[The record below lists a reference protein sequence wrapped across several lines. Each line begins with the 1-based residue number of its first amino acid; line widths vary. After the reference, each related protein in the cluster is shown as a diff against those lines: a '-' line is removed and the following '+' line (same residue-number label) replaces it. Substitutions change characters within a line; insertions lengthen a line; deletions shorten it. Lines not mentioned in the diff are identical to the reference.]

1 MVLQSLLSN
10 LMKTYN
16 IKYSVKLLTVILSL
30 LFLTNSCGLYKKTN
44 VKDNPINDADKR
56 QKNINEG
63 KGIRSLIL
71 GKKPG
76 SGSFD
81 FASSN
86 EMWRATLDI
95 LDFIPLSIA
104 DYGGGIIITDWYSD
118 KKNEAI
124 KISVRFLSNEIR
136 ADGLDIT
143 IHKKNCVAEKTCDVN
158 KITGDLNTEI
168 KLAILRRASLI
179 RKGDILKLNEGKS
192 IEEITVPRSAGKKD

>member
-1 MVLQSLLSN
+1 MVLESLLSN
-10 LMKTYN
+10 LMKIYN

-30 LFLTNSCGLYKKTN
+30 LFLTNSCGFYKKTN
-44 VKDNPINDADKR
+44 VKDSPINDADKR

-63 KGIRSLIL
+63 KGIRSLIR
-71 GKKPG
+71 GKN
-76 SGSFD
+76 SGNGDFD

-95 LDFIPLSIA
+95 LDFIPLSTA

-136 ADGLDIT
+136 ADGIDIT
-143 IHKKNCVAEKTCDVN
+143 IHKKNCVAEKTCGVN

-179 RKGDILKLNEGKS
+179 RKGDIEKLIEGRG
-192 IEEITVPRSAGKKD
+192 EEIIVPRSGGKKD

>member
-1 MVLQSLLSN
+1 
-10 LMKTYN
+10 MKIYKFKN
-16 IKYSVKLLTVILSL
+16 SVTLLTVFLSL
-30 LFLTNSCGLYKKTN
+30 LFLTNSCGLYKKTD
-44 VKDNPINDADKR
+44 VRDNPINDADKR

-63 KGIRSLIL
+63 KGIRSVLM
-71 GKKPG
+71 GNKG
-76 SGSFD
+76 RSGSFD

-118 KKNEAI
+118 EKNEAI
-124 KISVRFLSNEIR
+124 KITVRFLSNEIR

-143 IHKKNCVAEKTCDVN
+143 IHKKNCVPEKSCKVR
-158 KITGDLNTEI
+158 KVTGNLSPEI
-168 KLAILRRASLI
+168 KLAILKRATLI
-179 RKGDILKLNEGKS
+179 RRGDFEKMNEGKS

>member
-16 IKYSVKLLTVILSL
+16 IKYFVKLLTVVLSL

-63 KGIRSLIL
+63 KGIRSLIV
-71 GKKPG
+71 GKKSR

-143 IHKKNCVAEKTCDVN
+143 IHKKNCVAEKACDIN

-179 RKGDILKLNEGKS
+179 RKGDILKINEGKS
-192 IEEITVPRSAGKKD
+192 SEEINVPRSAGKKD